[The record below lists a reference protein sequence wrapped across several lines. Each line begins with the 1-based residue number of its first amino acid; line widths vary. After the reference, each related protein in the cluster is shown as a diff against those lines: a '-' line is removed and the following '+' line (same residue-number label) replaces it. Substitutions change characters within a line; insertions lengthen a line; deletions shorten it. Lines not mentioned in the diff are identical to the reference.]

1 MNKEQN
7 INNEENMDEC
17 SGELIETVEFI
28 LTPPKAGTRITCS
41 DPEGFDQSPV
51 PEIFS
56 ENKNY
61 DIDTIISGG
70 KKRKE
75 IYFKRYST
83 LEMYADETVKKGETY
98 TVFGKVKAKPGY
110 IFNDPVELL
119 INGEEVSSEEV
130 EDYSLEGDSFTFY
143 FDIQA
148 E

>member
-7 INNEENMDEC
+7 INNEENMDER
-17 SGELIETVEFI
+17 SGELIETVKFI

-56 ENKNY
+56 KNENY
-61 DIDTIISGG
+61 DIDTINVSG

-110 IFNDPVELL
+110 IFNDPVELI